1 MPPTDPGQ
9 PRFGVIVPVKP
20 PAVAKSRLGRL
31 GEEVRRELA
40 AAFAADTV
48 EAAMA
53 ATRVGLVLAVTDDHR
68 LAADLRA
75 LGAEVMPDG
84 VVDDLNAS
92 LVQAAAELARRDPSL
107 RPTAM
112 CADLPALR
120 PAELDRALDAA
131 TQHDLAFVTDAD
143 GVGTTLLTAA
153 VLAAF
158 RPGFGAGSRAVHLNY
173 GAVALDVPGIDSLR
187 RDVDTPQDLATA
199 LRLGIGARTSQVT
212 AGLF

>member
-1 MPPTDPGQ
+1 MPSTDPGHA
-9 PRFGVIVPVKP
+9 RFGVIVPVKP

-31 GEEVRRELA
+31 GEGVRRELA

-48 EAAMA
+48 EAAMSA
-53 ATRVGLVLAVTDDHR
+53 SRVALVLAVTDDHR
-68 LAADLRA
+68 LAAELRT
-75 LGAEVMPDG
+75 LGAQVMPDG
-84 VVDDLNAS
+84 AVDDLNES
-92 LVQAAAELARRDPSL
+92 LAQAAAELARRDPSL

-120 PAELDRALDAA
+120 PAELDRALEAA
-131 TQHDLAFVTDAD
+131 TGHDLAFVADAD
-143 GVGTTLLTAA
+143 GVGTTLLTA
-153 VLAAF
+153 VDLSTF
-158 RPGFGAGSRAVHLNY
+158 RPGFGGGSRAVHLAY

-187 RDVDTPQDLATA
+187 RDVDTPGDLAAA